1 MLWFVLAQRKF
12 TVSNLITLAIGSFLG
27 FMVRPYLFIIV
38 VVSLIIFILLNSK
51 WNLAIKVTVLF
62 FIIMATLVLMP
73 AMSNYGD
80 TIHFSGSSSLGSYT
94 VRQQNLMA
102 IGSSIPVFTHNPH
115 LVFLFLP
122 YLFLA
127 NLFLPLGI
135 GARNFIGAISSVE
148 NAVLL
153 WWVVFFFF
161 F

>member
-1 MLWFVLAQRKF
+1 
-12 TVSNLITLAIGSFLG
+12 
-27 FMVRPYLFIIV
+27 
-38 VVSLIIFILLNSK
+38 
-51 WNLAIKVTVLF
+51 
-62 FIIMATLVLMP
+62 MATLVLMP

-153 WWVVFFFF
+153 WWVVFSIRNRYVWKILNQKLHIVKLFFIYF
-161 F
+161 